1 MLFKDHDKD
10 KVSQIWLTE
19 MMSSCESESDNRNSM
34 WSIFPFDTS
43 LCFFSKDYAT

>member
-10 KVSQIWLTE
+10 KVAQIWLTE
-19 MMSSCESESDNRNSM
+19 MMSSCESESDNHNSM

-43 LCFFSKDYAT
+43 LCFFF